1 MTIFDYVINN
11 INTDGK
17 FTAATLPDDLAPTV
31 PRPLG
36 TEDAYYYTTEVPPD
50 VEGAERALELVKQ
63 YMVMPCLESRR
74 RLYDYICSIITAGIC
89 DPFLD
94 GFPREEFTPEL
105 LKLGRELFYG
115 AANREPVKFAYL
127 LFGLYGME
135 RLHDADAKLWED
147 MVSVA
152 RCEEFT
158 FFFLYACRI
167 TEYAPQQ
174 EIWQL
179 IHCTNSWGRVYA
191 INEAAFDSAEKR
203 QWLIENGYDITIEYP
218 PLAVKIITEGRLA
231 EVLQKEHITYAEYK
245 GAAATLN
252 NMLLLLNNFSADV
265 LEENFKLSLLDVNGL
280 LTGFLHHAKEYA
292 AAPADIL
299 DVMAISISLRNMA
312 DIENWSRLTANQCHT
327 LIAACDKIIYQKDWQ
342 AEIDAELF
350 KDGRVNY
357 TMCDFAFELEMDIW
371 PRLFAWFKEHP
382 LEIKLLPYLLSYEG
396 EERSRQVLD
405 VIERNL
411 YSYLPDQ
418 NALLI
423 PLRYLRHHPGEGVAI
438 VIAALTSLYDWPRG
452 IACTL
457 LEEWG
462 PEYLTT
468 PIRSALLTARSLS
481 QHPVVNARI
490 DALLIGKEY
499 NIGDAVE

>member
-1 MTIFDYVINN
+1 MTIFDYVMNN
-11 INTDGK
+11 IDDNGK
-17 FTAATLPDDLAPTV
+17 FTAATLPDDPAPAV

-50 VEGAERALELVKQ
+50 VEGADRALELVKQ

-74 RLYDYICSIITAGIC
+74 RLYDHICSIITAGIC

-94 GFPREEFTPEL
+94 GFPKDEFTPEL
-105 LKLGRELFYG
+105 LKLARELFYG
-115 AANREPVKFAYL
+115 ATNREPVKFAYL

-135 RLHDADAKLWED
+135 RLHDADEKLWHD

-191 INEAAFDSAEKR
+191 INEASFETPAKR
-203 QWLIENGYDITIEYP
+203 QWLVENGYDITIEYP
-218 PLAVKIITEGRLA
+218 PLSVKIITEGHVA
-231 EVLQKEHITYAEYK
+231 ELLKGPQITYEEYK
-245 GAAATLN
+245 GIGAALN
-252 NMLLLLNNFSADV
+252 NLLLLLNNFSADV
-265 LEENFKLSLLDVNGL
+265 LEENFTISLLDVNGL
-280 LTGFLHHAKEYA
+280 LTDFLGQAQHYA
-292 AAPADIL
+292 DTPANIL
-299 DVMAISISLRNMA
+299 DVLAISMSLRNMA
-312 DIENWSRLTANQCHT
+312 EMENWSRLTANQCHT
-327 LIAACDKIIYQKDWQ
+327 LIAACDKIVYHKDWQ

-350 KDGRVNY
+350 KDGKVNY
-357 TMCDFAFELEMDIW
+357 TMCDFGFELEMDLW
-371 PRLFAWFKEHP
+371 PKLFAYFKEHP
-382 LEIKLLPYLLSYEG
+382 LEINLLPYLLSYEG
-396 EERSRQVLD
+396 EERSKQVLD
-405 VIERNL
+405 VVERNL

-462 PEYLTT
+462 HQYLTT
-468 PIRSALLTARSLS
+468 PIRSALLTARSLC

-490 DALLIGKEY
+490 DDLLAG
-499 NIGDAVE
+499 GR